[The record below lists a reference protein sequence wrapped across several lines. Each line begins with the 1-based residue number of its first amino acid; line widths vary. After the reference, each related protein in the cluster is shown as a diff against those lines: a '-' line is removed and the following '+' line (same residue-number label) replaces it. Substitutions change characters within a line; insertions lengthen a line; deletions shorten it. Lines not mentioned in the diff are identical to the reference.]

1 MTVSF
6 IGGRNWNPR
15 RKPPNQ
21 PQVTDKLDHIMFRV
35 RKLIFAKQNV
45 EQINIH
51 YMYMYIVVY
60 IICILSYTLN
70 VYCRI
75 HYMYIVGKKIDL
87 FVQIGFTTAYVIS
100 AYHQ

>member
-1 MTVSF
+1 MRFTHVDIWFSYFGFNVVVQISLIVVS
-6 IGGRNWNPR
+6 
-15 RKPPNQ
+15 
-21 PQVTDKLDHIMFRV
+21 RV